1 MYLCILRFVGTICV
15 REEVL
20 SGRCAL
26 DGDKAGN
33 KLRGMLRATLDLLR
47 KAPNKLTSVNGTG
60 AYSMEAQR
68 LKCEH
73 LFRYLARFGSLVV
86 AFLLC
91 LGVFLL
97 PLPATGSEVPSA
109 LAMANMPRLDLE
121 TNGNGYPLEGTYVV
135 GPGEEAEDGEKSP
148 LKAVLLT
155 MLLLTLCF
163 GLSVGWLLRN
173 AQRQGALS
181 SLAFVHRSFATT
193 CEDLPSLGVLR
204 L

>member
-1 MYLCILRFVGTICV
+1 MYLCILKFVGTICV

-26 DGDKAGN
+26 DGNKAGN
-33 KLRGMLRATLDLLR
+33 KRRGMLRATPDLLR
-47 KAPNKLTSVNGTG
+47 KAPNKLTGVNGTG
-60 AYSMEAQR
+60 AYSMEARR

-73 LFRYLARFGSLVV
+73 LFRYVARGVSLVV

-91 LGVFLL
+91 LGVFVL
-97 PLPATGSEVPSA
+97 PLPATVSEVPSA
-109 LAMANMPRLDLE
+109 LAMANLPRVDLE
-121 TNGNGYPLEGTYVV
+121 TNGNGQLLDGTYLVA
-135 GPGEEAEDGEKSP
+135 PGEEAKDAEKSP
-148 LKAVLLT
+148 LKAELLT

-173 AQRQGALS
+173 AQRQGALC
-181 SLAFVHRSFATT
+181 SLAFVHPSFATT
-193 CEDLPSLGVLR
+193 CEDLPFLGVFR

>member
-26 DGDKAGN
+26 DGNKAGN

-60 AYSMEAQR
+60 AYSMEARR
-68 LKCEH
+68 LRCEH
-73 LFRYLARFGSLVV
+73 RFRYVARFGSLVV

-97 PLPATGSEVPSA
+97 PATGSEVPSG
-109 LAMANMPRLDLE
+109 LDMANMPRLDLE
-121 TNGNGYPLEGTYVV
+121 TNGNGYPLERTYVV
-135 GPGEEAEDGEKSP
+135 APAEETEDGKKSP
-148 LKAVLLT
+148 LNAVLLT
-155 MLLLTLCF
+155 MLLLTICF

-173 AQRQGALS
+173 AQRQGALC
-181 SLAFVHRSFATT
+181 SLAFVHPSFATT
-193 CEDLPSLGVLR
+193 CEDLPSLGVFR